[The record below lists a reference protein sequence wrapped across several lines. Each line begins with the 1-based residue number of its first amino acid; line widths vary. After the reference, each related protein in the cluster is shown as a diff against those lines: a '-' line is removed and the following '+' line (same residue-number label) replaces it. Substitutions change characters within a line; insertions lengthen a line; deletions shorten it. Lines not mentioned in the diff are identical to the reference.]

1 MVRSCCVQGC
11 SNKSHDGK
19 GRRVNPGSRFFSFPA
34 WKRNQGPLVE
44 EITQRRRMAWVS
56 AVRRKDITFS
66 QISPFMYVCS
76 RHFHKG
82 QPAYEMMETDPDW
95 APSLLLGHTE
105 TKPSNPERS
114 DRKRKRKQPIKNT
127 SKPESRT
134 RHPEQLQQ
142 ETGDRGQLNIITVK
156 TEPEESVQEEWE
168 FETAEGRLLD
178 ITVIQREADESVQED
193 ANGWTY
199 ENAGESA
206 VTKTLDA
213 TEVVKCEDEE
223 EEIDQHC
230 LGIEVDKQEP
240 EERVQINMANHE
252 VPQTA
257 CDKSGVLRCDEIN
270 QLLDKNKVLFEP
282 EGCIQVSTSINELT
296 RSECRKCVLRF
307 DEINRLLDE
316 NRALR
321 RELSEY
327 KISDG
332 FFGNDGDDKVQYY
345 TGLPNLATF
354 MTLFNF
360 LVPLITDKKVL
371 TPFQKLLL
379 TFMRL
384 KLDLPM
390 QHLAHLFR
398 VSHRTVYRTFSDMVT
413 FMCANLRPSI
423 AWPDRDTLRKTM
435 PGPFVEVFGNQA
447 VVIVDCFEISSE
459 KPSDLKA
466 RSEMFSSAKN
476 AHTMKYLMGITP
488 NGSVCFLSKG
498 WGGRTNDSHLI
509 ESSGLLDF
517 LMPGDIVLSS
527 RGFGLQEGTGMM
539 FAEVKPPPNVNDSG
553 QLAVR
558 SVEETRRI
566 EHLKIHVEKVMKN
579 VCQKYKILS
588 GPISFNMI
596 LPCAGEEDTFL
607 DKVVTVCCALT
618 NRCPTVA

>member
-134 RHPEQLQQ
+134 Q
-142 ETGDRGQLNIITVK
+142 
-156 TEPEESVQEEWE
+156 
-168 FETAEGRLLD
+168 
-178 ITVIQREADESVQED
+178 
-193 ANGWTY
+193 
-199 ENAGESA
+199 
-206 VTKTLDA
+206 
-213 TEVVKCEDEE
+213 
-223 EEIDQHC
+223 
-230 LGIEVDKQEP
+230 P

-459 KPSDLKA
+459 KPT
-466 RSEMFSSAKN
+466 KN

-509 ESSGLLDF
+509 ETSGLLDF

-607 DKVVTVCCALT
+607 DKVVTVCCKNSVCLLM
-618 NRCPTVA
+618 